1 MSTDDAGER
10 RTRSR
15 RESWR
20 SVLDRRARTY
30 LPILFADGSP
40 LDLRILG
47 RMLWRAAL
55 VGAAAGLLG
64 AAFFAGVEY
73 LQRLLL
79 DELAGYSV
87 LRAHGETFAAGGA
100 AESFRPWMLCL
111 LPALGGLVCGLLTRT
126 VPEARGG
133 GGDTMMEAF
142 HLRNGAIR
150 RRVIP
155 VKMLASTAVLGTG
168 GAGGRE
174 GPTMLVGGA
183 VGSVVGRIL
192 HVSARERRI
201 LLIAGVAAGISAVFR
216 TPLGAAL
223 LAVEILYKDGFESDA
238 LVPSVLA
245 SVVAYSIV
253 ISIFGETTLFSH
265 SSRFPFVASHLPLY
279 ALLALLLS
287 VCAIGFLRVFR
298 AVQRAAAALPGPSWL
313 RPAVGGL
320 ALGILATPIVML
332 VGERLGAA
340 GQGLGIL
347 GGGYGAAQTAITG
360 APWIPGGWNAV
371 GLLCLLAVAKVVAAS
386 LTIGSGGSAGDFAPS
401 LAIGALLG
409 GAFGRAAQLV
419 LGDPAIDA
427 GAFALVG
434 MGVFYGGIAH
444 VPLAALVLVC
454 ELAGN
459 YDLLVPLML
468 ALAISFVALRRQV
481 LYPAQVASPRESPAH
496 RDLLLLEALQ
506 SIRVS
511 DLAARSGPYA
521 TFAPATPASEM
532 LIKAS
537 DIAWQDVFPVIDA
550 GGVLRGLVSADSLRL
565 LAADREG
572 TAWAVAADLMTP
584 PVTVTPAD
592 HLRCAAERLV
602 SNGLRELPVVA
613 GDGRIVGFIDEA
625 EIARVYLQAAARA
638 EAASD
643 SSVRLV
649 RAGTV
654 PGTSG
659 RPSGD
664 GSGSGPTS

>member
-1 MSTDDAGER
+1 M
-10 RTRSR
+10 
-15 RESWR
+15 
-20 SVLDRRARTY
+20 LDRRARTY
-30 LPILFADGSP
+30 LPLFFAASSP

-55 VGAAAGLLG
+55 VGAGAGVLG
-64 AAFFAGVEY
+64 AAFFAAVEY

-79 DELAGYSV
+79 DDLAGYSV
-87 LRAHGETFAAGGA
+87 LRAHGETFAAGDA
-100 AESFRPWMLCL
+100 AASFRPWILCL
-111 LPALGGLVCGLLTRT
+111 LPAIGGLACGLLTRS

-133 GGDTMMEAF
+133 GGDTMLEAF
-142 HLRNGAIR
+142 HLRNAAIR

-155 VKMLASTAVLGTG
+155 VKMAASTAILATG

-183 VGSVVGRIL
+183 IGSLVGRAL
-192 HVSARERRI
+192 RVSARERRI

-238 LVPSVLA
+238 LIPSVLA
-245 SVVAYSIV
+245 SVIAYSIV

-265 SSRFPFVASHLPLY
+265 SPGFPFVAAHLPLY
-279 ALLALLLS
+279 AFLALVLS
-287 VCAIGFLRVFR
+287 LFAIGFLRTLR
-298 AVQRAAAALPGPSWL
+298 AVQRAAAVLPGPAWM
-313 RPAVGGL
+313 RPALGGL
-320 ALGILATPIVML
+320 ALGLLATPIVML
-332 VGERLGAA
+332 VGDRLGSA

-360 APWIPGGWNAV
+360 ADWLPGGWNAV
-371 GLLCLLAVAKVVAAS
+371 GLLCLLAGAKVLAS
-386 LTIGSGGSAGDFAPS
+386 ALTIGTGGSAGDFAPS

-419 LGDPAIDA
+419 LGDPALDP

-434 MGVFYGGIAH
+434 MGVFYGGMAH

-468 ALAISFVALRRQV
+468 ALAVAFVALRKQG

-496 RDLLLLEALQ
+496 RDALLLEALQ

-511 DLAARSGPYA
+511 DLVARGGAHA
-521 TFAPATPASEM
+521 TFTLATS
-532 LIKAS
+532 AS
-537 DIAWQDVFPVIDA
+537 DMLLVASDRPSQDVFPVLDA
-550 GGVLRGLVSADSLRL
+550 AGALRGLVSADSLRL

-572 TAWAVAADLMTP
+572 TSWAVAADLMIA
-584 PVTVTPAD
+584 PVTVTPGD
-592 HLRCAAERLV
+592 HLRRAAERLV
-602 SNGLRELPVVA
+602 NNGLRELPVVDA
-613 GDGRIVGFIDEA
+613 DGRIVGFIDEA
-625 EIARVYLQAAARA
+625 EIARVYLEAAARA
-638 EAASD
+638 EAAGD
-643 SSVRLV
+643 SSVRLPRV
-649 RAGTV
+649 GSV
-654 PGTSG
+654 PGISG
-659 RPSGD
+659 GKQEP
-664 GSGSGPTS
+664 GP

>member
-1 MSTDDAGER
+1 M
-10 RTRSR
+10 
-15 RESWR
+15 
-20 SVLDRRARTY
+20 LDRQARTY
-30 LPILFADGSP
+30 LPIFFAASSP

-64 AAFFAGVEY
+64 AAFFAAVEY

-79 DELAGYSV
+79 DEMAGYSV
-87 LRAHGETFAAGGA
+87 LRAHGETFAAGHP
-100 AESFRPWMLCL
+100 AEHFRPWMLCI
-111 LPALGGLVCGLLTRT
+111 LPALGGLACGLLTRS

-133 GGDTMMEAF
+133 GGDTMLEAF
-142 HLRNGAIR
+142 HRRNGAIR

-155 VKMLASTAVLGTG
+155 TKLLASTAILGTG
-168 GAGGRE
+168 GSGGRE

-183 VGSVVGRIL
+183 IGSLVGRVL

-223 LAVEILYKDGFESDA
+223 LAVEILYNDGFESDA

-265 SSRFPFVASHLPLY
+265 SPRFPFIAAHLPLY
-279 ALLALLLS
+279 ALLAIVLS
-287 VCAIGFLRVFR
+287 LCAIGFLRVFR
-298 AVQRAAAALPGPSWL
+298 AVHRASAALPGPAWI
-313 RPAVGGL
+313 RPAIGGL
-320 ALGILATPIVML
+320 ALGLLATPIVML
-332 VGERLGAA
+332 VGDRLGTE

-360 APWIPGGWNAV
+360 APWLPGGWNAV
-371 GLLCLLAVAKVVAAS
+371 GLLCLLASAKALAS
-386 LTIGSGGSAGDFAPS
+386 ALTIGSGGSAGDFAPS

-419 LGDPAIDA
+419 VGDPSLDP

-434 MGVFYGGIAH
+434 MGVFYGGMAH

-468 ALAISFVALRRQV
+468 ALAIAFVALRRQR
-481 LYPAQVASPRESPAH
+481 LYLAQVASPRESPAH
-496 RDLLLLEALQ
+496 RDALLLETLQ

-511 DLAARSGPYA
+511 DLVARAGPHA
-521 TFAPATPASEM
+521 SFAPATPAGEM
-532 LIKAS
+532 LVVAS
-537 DIAWQDVFPVIDA
+537 DLPSQDVFPVIDA
-550 GGVLRGLVSADSLRL
+550 GGVLRGLVSGEALRV

-572 TAWAVAADLMTP
+572 TFWAVAADLMTA

-592 HLRCAAERLV
+592 HLRRAAERLV
-602 SNGLRELPVVA
+602 NNNLRELPVVD
-613 GDGRIVGFIDEA
+613 GEGRIVGFIDEA

-643 SSVRLV
+643 SSVQMP
-649 RAGTV
+649 RAASV
-654 PGTSG
+654 PGIPDRS
-659 RPSGD
+659 RE
-664 GSGSGPTS
+664 SGP

>member
-1 MSTDDAGER
+1 MSTGEPGER
-10 RTRSR
+10 GRRSR

-20 SVLDRRARTY
+20 TVLDRRARAY
-30 LPILFADGSP
+30 LPIFFAAASP

-79 DELAGYSV
+79 DELAGYTV
-87 LRAHGETFAAGGA
+87 LRAHGETFAAGPPSGN
-100 AESFRPWMLCL
+100 FRPWILWI
-111 LPALGGLVCGLLTRT
+111 LPAIGGLVCGLLTRS

-133 GGDTMMEAF
+133 GSDTMMEAF
-142 HLRNGAIR
+142 HVRGGLIR
-150 RRVIP
+150 RRVIG
-155 VKMLASTAVLGTG
+155 VKTLASVATLGTG

-183 VGSVVGRIL
+183 IGSVVGRVL
-192 HVSARERRI
+192 HVSTRERRI

-223 LAVEILYKDGFESDA
+223 LAVEVLYKDGFESDA
-238 LVPSVLA
+238 LIPSVLA

-253 ISIFGETTLFSH
+253 ISIFGESTLFSH
-265 SSRFPFVASHLPLY
+265 SPRFPFVAAHLPLY
-279 ALLALLLS
+279 AFLAIVLS
-287 VCAIGFLRVFR
+287 ACAIGFLRVFR
-298 AVQRAAAALPGPSWL
+298 AVHRAADALPGPIWL
-313 RPAVGGL
+313 RPALGGL

-332 VGERLGAA
+332 VGDQLGAQ

-360 APWIPGGWNAV
+360 ASWLPAGWNAV
-371 GLLCLLAVAKVVAAS
+371 GLLCLLAGAKVLAAS

-409 GAFGRAAQLV
+409 GAFGRAAHLV
-419 LGDPAIDA
+419 LGDPSIDP

-459 YDLLVPLML
+459 YDLLVQLML
-468 ALAISFVALRRQV
+468 ALAVAFVVLRKRT
-481 LYPAQVASPRESPAH
+481 LYTAQVASQRESPVH
-496 RDLLLLEALQ
+496 RDTLLLEALQ
-506 SIRVS
+506 AIRVA
-511 DLAARSGPYA
+511 DLVARSGPHT

-532 LIKAS
+532 LVKAS
-537 DIAWQDVFPVIDA
+537 DITSQDVFPVIDED
-550 GGVLRGLVSADSLRL
+550 GVLRGLVTADSLRV

-572 TAWAVAADLMTP
+572 TTWALAADLMIP
-584 PVTVTPAD
+584 PVTVTPED
-592 HLRCAAERLV
+592 DLRRAAERLV
-602 SNGLRELPVVA
+602 GNGLREIPVL
-613 GDGRIVGFIDEA
+613 GSDGRIVGFIDEA

-638 EAASD
+638 EAAAD
-643 SSVRLV
+643 
-649 RAGTV
+649 
-654 PGTSG
+654 SG
-659 RPSGD
+659 RFAP
-664 GSGSGPTS
+664 